1 MVKYS
6 EIFEFMDLP
15 GLNEQDGEKNFF
27 RANILPVIASN
38 TKFAFFIFDC
48 LGIKDE
54 DTIEIYE
61 KFSENLDINIE
72 NSFYILN
79 KIDKATNK
87 KEVEIENFKNYIHER
102 YKVDLNNNH
111 FLGTNALLLSK
122 ETEKYNNF
130 DSYLRYKIIE
140 SEDGENKNFN
150 VYLKKEMEK
159 DLKIKDIKLKDYPTP
174 VLNGSE
180 DNLKDSI
187 KEFNEQ
193 LVPKNFWEKT

>member
-1 MVKYS
+1 MLKTRRRKKFFQKKYLI
-6 EIFEFMDLP
+6 ELL
-15 GLNEQDGEKNFF
+15 LN
-27 RANILPVIASN
+27 LS
-38 TKFAFFIFDC
+38 FFIFYC
-48 LGIKDE
+48 LAIKDK

-61 KFSENLDINIE
+61 SFSNLLDKNIE

-102 YKVDLNNNH
+102 YNVDLNKNH

-140 SEDGENKNFN
+140 TKDGQNKSFI

-159 DLKIKDIKLKDYPTP
+159 DLKIKDIKLKDYPTR
-174 VLNGSE
+174 VLMEVKNNIN
-180 DNLKDSI
+180 DLI
-187 KEFNEQ
+187 K
-193 LVPKNFWEKT
+193 KT